1 MTIFGSVSSR
11 APADGPLERGVSR
24 TVSLGDPQ
32 MQVVEN
38 DYPAFCHFLASYDD
52 KKGAYSLHV
61 VFNNE
66 KEFLERLWSG
76 EYTGALVESNSQSS
90 SLATVGAQYSVV
102 MDQRFPVQEAYLDPL
117 FIRDCVEYC
126 KSPGST
132 VDGPRG
138 TCHYAACRD
147 GFDESFMNPLR
158 DQFLLPIA
166 RLLFPEWVGKSL
178 DSHRAFIVQYSM
190 GNDTDLRYHYD
201 NAEVTLNV
209 CLGKTFMGG
218 DLYFGPMKGAKAAPQ
233 PSHIYQHRL
242 GRGILHRGYQM
253 HGAHPITAGE
263 RCNFIMWM
271 RSSSVRNPS
280 CPMCDHCPQLVPAS
294 DTGDGLLTSNEDHV
308 TKQQQFVVI
317 VYRDSSHS

>member
-1 MTIFGSVSSR
+1 M
-11 APADGPLERGVSR
+11 L
-24 TVSLGDPQ
+24 
-32 MQVVEN
+32 
-38 DYPAFCHFLASYDD
+38 LA
-52 KKGAYSLHV
+52 
-61 VFNNE
+61 E
-66 KEFLERLWSG
+66 
-76 EYTGALVESNSQSS
+76 
-90 SLATVGAQYSVV
+90 
-102 MDQRFPVQEAYLDPL
+102 M
-117 FIRDCVEYC
+117 
-126 KSPGST
+126 
-132 VDGPRG
+132 
-138 TCHYAACRD
+138 

-218 DLYFGPMKGAKAAPQ
+218 DLYFGPMKGVRRLFLCFNPSHSHPLKAKAVPQ

-280 CPMCDHCPQLVPAS
+280 CPMCDHRPQLVPAS
-294 DTGDGLLTSNEDHV
+294 DTGDGFTDV
-308 TKQQQFVVI
+308 K
-317 VYRDSSHS
+317 